1 MHVVQINA
9 KVYLETSLHV
19 LCVSSTC
26 LVCSLFASN
35 VQTLGWWG
43 RLSCVQW
50 VLVSVVGSRLNE
62 YGLHDPEIRVSRI
75 LFYWFNVLSNG
86 PIVDTMVQWLVQLS
100 HGGSIG
106 HGRSNGPIVGLM
118 VQLSVQCSNGGSNG
132 AMVDQMVQWSVR
144 WSNGRSN
151 GPMVG
156 SVVPCLVQG
165 SNGRSNGPLV
175 GPMV

>member
-1 MHVVQINA
+1 MH
-9 KVYLETSLHV
+9 LLTSFYV

-26 LVCSLFASN
+26 LVCILFASN
-35 VQTLGWWG
+35 VQTLGRWG

-86 PIVDTMVQWLVQLS
+86 PMVDPMVQWLVQS
-100 HGGSIG
+100 SNGGSKG
-106 HGRSNGPIVGLM
+106 PGRSNGPMVGLM

-132 AMVDQMVQWSVR
+132 AVVDQMVQWSVR

-156 SVVPCLVQG
+156 PMVQWSVQW
-165 SNGRSNGPLV
+165 SNGRSNGPMV